1 VDCPG
6 TVSLSAAQNLP
17 KISETV
23 VVDHSEIAAL
33 PPLVKKSFLTGGA
46 SLPIVILTDPATENL
61 YGRFDHPRMKS
72 QKYDLIFKDSLA
84 KISAAH
90 KNGNYAYGEGLEPK
104 IVKITGSTIES
115 WKSVKGTT
123 LKARLIAVENDSL
136 FVLEKENGKTIKVK
150 AAQLAPE
157 SIKKALTLSNKP

>member
-1 VDCPG
+1 
-6 TVSLSAAQNLP
+6 
-17 KISETV
+17 V

-104 IVKITGSTIES
+104 IVKITGST
-115 WKSVKGTT
+115 T
-123 LKARLIAVENDSL
+123 VENDSL